1 MHSIIYR
8 IHSRLNRYY
17 SKYLFRNK
25 SRVFQCGEVSLKYLY
40 VPRRGSRTLI
50 TVFSGM
56 NPTRAS
62 YSYINQ
68 LNDTSH
74 NRLYILD
81 DFGDEIL
88 GCFYLGTNEQF
99 QVEHAVRCL
108 LAELGAKH
116 RYEKYIFCGSSKGGY
131 AALNF
136 GIEYPDASIVCAA
149 PQYRLGFYLTSRKSP
164 QLLHVIAGPQPSPE
178 FLNTLDQRLCKK
190 LELATRTFSGRIYL
204 HYSEKEHTY
213 SEHVQMLLQ
222 DLKQFHFSYETDRKD
237 YPLHDQVALYF
248 PPYLRKTLSNITE

>member
-17 SKYLFRNK
+17 SKYLVRNK

-136 GIEYPDASIVCAA
+136 GIEYPDTKPYETILAALTKSKEAMDQAAEADNHVSSQAIVRPWLQDFTASYLGEGKYIQYGYEQIQEQIRAVEDAGYDEWMLWSAANRYHLKPAEPAAESA
-149 PQYRLGFYLTSRKSP
+149 PQP
-164 QLLHVIAGPQPSPE
+164 
-178 FLNTLDQRLCKK
+178 
-190 LELATRTFSGRIYL
+190 
-204 HYSEKEHTY
+204 
-213 SEHVQMLLQ
+213 
-222 DLKQFHFSYETDRKD
+222 
-237 YPLHDQVALYF
+237 
-248 PPYLRKTLSNITE
+248 